1 MCVFILYQSLVLWC
15 REQFY
20 KVMGRLGCTNPR
32 MELTGL
38 NHSHLCNHRNMCL
51 LKGQVN
57 LGINVTTN
65 FIFPSESRD
74 DLSTNTSMAFRV
86 TSRTDNQQ
94 TFCGIMGIHLALISR
109 SVFP

>member
-1 MCVFILYQSLVLWC
+1 MCVFIVYQSLVLWC

-20 KVMGRLGCTNPR
+20 MVMGRLGCTNPR

-38 NHSHLCNHRNMCL
+38 NHSHLRNHRNMCL

-57 LGINVTTN
+57 LGIDVTTN

-74 DLSTNTSMAFRV
+74 DLSANTSMAFRV

-94 TFCGIMGIHLALISR
+94 TIVIIILWHRGDSFSLN
-109 SVFP
+109 F